1 MPAPPPGNPKVPISR
16 EDCLA
21 EDRSDPLAAIGDRFI
36 RSAGTGDRSRIY
48 MDANSIG
55 APPRD
60 VAERLRRTVEDNWG
74 MARRRSWGEAGWL
87 EAAVTL
93 GDGIAAIVGAA
104 PGEIV
109 VADSTTINLFKAV
122 VGALQL
128 RNGRRRVVSEAVN
141 FPTDLYATQA
151 VIDLLGKTHT
161 LALATDGGDSDDDI
175 CALIDEGTAAVVLSL
190 VDYRT
195 SRRRNLAKI
204 NAAAHAAGALTVWDL
219 SHGVGAVPIDLNGT
233 QTDFAVSCTY
243 KYLCGG
249 PGAPAFF
256 FAAQRHNEGLDL
268 GLKGWLGHADQFAF
282 ELGHRPAGGAKRAL
296 IGTPPV
302 LSTVGLQA
310 AMAIWADV
318 DPTAAA
324 RKHEKLSTLL
334 LDLTDQELVPLGV
347 KVVSPRD
354 YNARGGHIALRH
366 PGGNALVEALAEADV
381 ICSFRTPDSIRFGVS
396 PLTTR
401 YVDIWDALARFRTAL
416 ENETWREPRFAD
428 RESI

>member
-1 MPAPPPGNPKVPISR
+1 VPISR
-16 EDCLA
+16 NDCLA
-21 EDRSDPLAAIGDRFI
+21 QDLADPLAPIGERFM
-36 RSAGTGDRSRIY
+36 RPAGAGKRSRIY

-60 VAERLRRTVEDNWG
+60 VLDHLRRTVEEDWAL
-74 MARRRSWGEAGWL
+74 ARRRCWGEAGWL
-87 EAAVTL
+87 EAASAL
-93 GDGIAAIVGAA
+93 GDGIARVVGAN

-122 VGALQL
+122 VGALNL
-128 RNGRRRVVSEAVN
+128 RPERTRIVSEAAN
-141 FPTDLYATQA
+141 FPTDLYATQSA
-151 VIDLLGKTHT
+151 IDLLGKGHALV
-161 LALATDGGDSDDDI
+161 LAPDGLDSDDEL
-175 CALIDEGTAAVVLSL
+175 CALIDSNTAVVVLSL

-219 SHGVGAVPIDLNGT
+219 SHGAGAVPIDLNGDR
-233 QTDFAVSCTY
+233 TDFAVSCTY

-256 FAAQRHNEGLDL
+256 FAAARHNEGLDL

-282 ELGHRPAGGAKRAL
+282 ELGHRPAEGARRAL

-302 LSTVGLQA
+302 LSTIGLQA
-310 AMAIWADV
+310 AMAVWADV
-318 DPTAAA
+318 DVSAAA
-324 RKHEKLSTLL
+324 QKHESLSSLI
-334 LDLTDQELVPLGV
+334 LDLTDQELASLGV
-347 KVVSPRD
+347 SLASPRH
-354 YNARGGHIALRH
+354 YTERGGHIALRH
-366 PGGNALVEALAEADV
+366 PGGNALVEALADADV

-401 YVDIWDALARFRTAL
+401 YIDIWDAVTRFRDVL
-416 ENETWREPRFAD
+416 KNETWREERFAG
-428 RESI
+428 RSSI

>member
-1 MPAPPPGNPKVPISR
+1 VPISR
-16 EDCLA
+16 EDCLI
-21 EDRSDPLAAIGDRFI
+21 EDRKDPLAAIGDRFI
-36 RSAGTGDRSRIY
+36 RSAGAGDRSRIY

-60 VAERLRRTVEDNWG
+60 VADRLRRTVEDNWG

-87 EAAVTL
+87 EAASMI
-93 GDGIAAIVGAA
+93 GDGIATIVGAA

-122 VGALQL
+122 VGALRL
-128 RNGRRRVVSEAVN
+128 RDGRRKVVSEAVN

-151 VIDLLGKTHT
+151 AIDLLGHGHS
-161 LALATDGGDSDDDI
+161 LALASDGLDSDNDI
-175 CALIDEGTAAVVLSL
+175 CALIDSETAVVVLSL

-195 SRRRNLAKI
+195 SRRRNQAKI

-219 SHGVGAVPIDLNGT
+219 SHGAGAVPIDLNGT
-233 QTDFAVSCTY
+233 ETDFAVSCTY

-256 FAAQRHNEGLDL
+256 FVATRHNTGLDL

-282 ELGHRPAGGAKRAL
+282 ELGYRPASGAKRAL

-318 DPTAAA
+318 TPAAA
-324 RKHEKLSTLL
+324 AKKHEKLSTLL

-347 KVVSPRD
+347 SVASPHV
-354 YNARGGHIALRH
+354 YEARGGHIALRH
-366 PGGNALVEALAEADV
+366 AGGNALVEALAEADV

-401 YVDIWDALARFRTAL
+401 FVDIWDAVARFRAAL
-416 ENETWREPRFAD
+416 ENNTWQEPRFAG
-428 RESI
+428 RAAI

>member
-1 MPAPPPGNPKVPISR
+1 MPISR

-21 EDRSDPLAAIGDRFI
+21 EDRGDPLAAIGDRFI

-87 EAAVTL
+87 EAAATL

-128 RNGRRRVVSEAVN
+128 RNERRKVVSEAVN

-151 VIDLLGKTHT
+151 AIDLLGKVHT
-161 LALATDGGDSDDDI
+161 LALATDGSDSDDDI
-175 CALIDEGTAAVVLSL
+175 CALIDADTAVVVLSL

-219 SHGVGAVPIDLNGT
+219 SHGAGAVPIDLNGT

-256 FAAQRHNEGLDL
+256 FAAKRHNDGLDL

-282 ELGHRPAGGAKRAL
+282 ELGYRPADGAKRAL

-324 RKHEKLSTLL
+324 RKHGKLSTLL

-347 KVVSPRD
+347 AIASPRD
-354 YNARGGHIALRH
+354 YDARGGHIALRH

-401 YVDIWDALARFRTAL
+401 YVDIWDALARFRAAL
-416 ENETWREPRFAD
+416 ENNTWRDPRFAG
-428 RESI
+428 RTSI